1 MEKRPARRTVNQ
13 ISNLQREETSLDM
26 ITPSTDVTELPYQG
40 FINNQQYYSRMQA
53 SCFEL
58 DNAINEIVSKKFT
71 GNNLRNMT
79 DEDAINAYK
88 AMEQA
93 KANRAKLFID
103 LANHMSNDE
112 FFKKQQEIDRIK
124 AYKEGKFIDA
134 KVVSDDIVSDE
145 NPNLVETEETKQI
158 SELERNKQQQVI
170 RLLQEAVMNKL
181 ERQDE
186 QQ

>member
-13 ISNLQREETSLDM
+13 ISNLQKEEETSLDM
-26 ITPSTDVTELPYQG
+26 ITPDTDITSITYQG
-40 FINNQQYYSRMQA
+40 FVSNQEYYARMQN

-58 DNAINEIVSKKFT
+58 DNAINEIVSKKST

-124 AYKEGKFIDA
+124 AYNEGKFLNA
-134 KVVSDDIVSDE
+134 KVVS
-145 NPNLVETEETKQI
+145 NETEDDFQEETEQT
-158 SELERNKQQQVI
+158 SELDRNKQQQVI

-181 ERQDE
+181 ENQDE
-186 QQ
+186 TE